1 MWRFAMLPI
10 AAAMTYHKPHARM
23 DDDIDLD
30 EIQNIL
36 QQKDICYYGITGED
50 QTEWAEKLSCGVC
63 N

>member
-10 AAAMTYHKPHARM
+10 AAAMTYHKPFGRM

-30 EIQNIL
+30 EIQNMIENEATS
-36 QQKDICYYGITGED
+36 YYGITGED
-50 QTEWAEKLSCGVC
+50 KKEWPIPNGQK